1 MTGVSLPE
9 IKITAVNS
17 VWLHTSCGA
26 IDFCYV
32 IAFNRGGYWVGVLSG
47 DQCTVVGAHLNT
59 EVDAE
64 AHMKK
69 MVREMGGTVFNAK
82 GHVYTV
88 LHTAALNTPWK
99 WFEEGGM

>member
-1 MTGVSLPE
+1 M
-9 IKITAVNS
+9 
-17 VWLHTSCGA
+17 
-26 IDFCYV
+26 
-32 IAFNRGGYWVGVLSG
+32 GVLRG
-47 DQCTVVGAHLNT
+47 DQCIVVGAHLNT

-64 AHMKK
+64 AHMRKT
-69 MVREMGGTVFNAK
+69 VWEMGGLVYRAK